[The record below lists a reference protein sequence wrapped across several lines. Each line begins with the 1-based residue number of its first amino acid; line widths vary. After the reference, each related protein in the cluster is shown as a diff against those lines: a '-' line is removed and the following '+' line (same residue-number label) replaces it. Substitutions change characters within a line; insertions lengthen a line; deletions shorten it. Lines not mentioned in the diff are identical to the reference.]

1 MIRLVFLTLSLLYT
15 NFSIGQKYYDSNDL
29 KYYLDFTDKTANL
42 KFLDYKI
49 NGPIEEIRTFYGK
62 MFTVIK
68 GDSIH
73 WVLEQ
78 SSKKNKYASYLI
90 IKGDYKDI
98 IKLVR
103 NEVSSK
109 KHEVIASDLLMSGY
123 FKDYFNFVDE
133 EEFIRLNRDR
143 LIGGY
148 LKDNGLLGE
157 YSIKI
162 LSNNEV
168 KFINLNINGKLIIT
182 EKNIIFE
189 SNLPILTRIVG
200 NYDYDPNS
208 NIEFLKMGLIYG
220 RIKDESKGIF
230 ALNLNKEKKS
240 GSFTIMKVKIN
251 SRGNLSSQRNTA
263 IFEISD

>member
-1 MIRLVFLTLSLLYT
+1 MIRLVFLTLCLLYT

-29 KYYLDFTDKTANL
+29 KYYLDFTDKMANL

-90 IKGDYKDI
+90 IKGDYRDI

-109 KHEVIASDLLMSGY
+109 KHEVIAVS
-123 FKDYFNFVDE
+123 
-133 EEFIRLNRDR
+133 
-143 LIGGY
+143 
-148 LKDNGLLGE
+148 
-157 YSIKI
+157 
-162 LSNNEV
+162 
-168 KFINLNINGKLIIT
+168 
-182 EKNIIFE
+182 
-189 SNLPILTRIVG
+189 
-200 NYDYDPNS
+200 
-208 NIEFLKMGLIYG
+208 
-220 RIKDESKGIF
+220 
-230 ALNLNKEKKS
+230 
-240 GSFTIMKVKIN
+240 
-251 SRGNLSSQRNTA
+251 
-263 IFEISD
+263 